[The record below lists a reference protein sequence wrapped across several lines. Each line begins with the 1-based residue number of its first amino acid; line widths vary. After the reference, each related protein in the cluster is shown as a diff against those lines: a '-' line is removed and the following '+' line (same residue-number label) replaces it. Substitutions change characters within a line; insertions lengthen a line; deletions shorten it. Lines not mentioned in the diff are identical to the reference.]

1 MKKILF
7 AISIFA
13 LMLISCSQG
22 ADYKYVTI
30 HTTYGDIV
38 IELFDDTPNHSRNFA
53 NLAASGQ
60 YDSLL
65 FHRVI
70 NGFMIQGGDPDSR
83 NAGAYDELGHNEI
96 GSKIDAEILFPKHFH
111 RRGAVAAARNGD
123 SSNPERKSSGSQF
136 YIVQGNGPLADYEVN
151 EAEEMHMQKLRQK
164 IFYEIQPKY
173 QDSLAY
179 YQKHGM
185 QEQLVNLQIT
195 AMGEIEAR
203 VKESGEF
210 HYPDEVREVYKRE
223 GGAPHLDGSYTVFGQ
238 VVRGMDVVDSIA
250 HVMVNINTQRPVD
263 DVRFSMT
270 VSNSIDE

>member
-185 QEQLVNLQIT
+185 SEQLVNLQIT

-203 VKESGEF
+203 VKEAGEF

-263 DVRFSMT
+263 NVRFSMT

>member
-185 QEQLVNLQIT
+185 SEQLVNLQIT
-195 AMGEIEAR
+195 AMGEIDAR
-203 VKESGEF
+203 VKEMGEF

-223 GGAPHLDGSYTVFGQ
+223 GGAPHLDDNYTVFGQ
-238 VVRGMDVVDSIA
+238 VIRGMEVVDSIA
-250 HVMVNINTQRPVD
+250 HVMVNINTQRPTE

-270 VSNSIDE
+270 VSNSID

>member
-96 GSKIDAEILFPKHFH
+96 GEKIDAEILFPKHFH